1 MKPVLAAICVAVLA
15 AGTLSAC
22 GEKSEPDLKSLAAQY
37 RQQQEQAILGDYTGT
52 LHQKGQ
58 KPFSVQATVASL
70 NDPSK
75 NTVHYTGIDC
85 SGTWTY
91 TKLEGGTYFF
101 GERINKG
108 KSDKCK
114 GSGTVKL
121 MPQGANQ
128 YDYVFNGDGVTSEGT
143 LQRSG

>member
-1 MKPVLAAICVAVLA
+1 MKPALATICLAVLA

-22 GEKSEPDLKSLAAQY
+22 GEKSEPDLKSLASQY
-37 RQQQEQAILGDYTGT
+37 RQQQEQAILGDYSGT
-52 LHQKGQ
+52 LQQKGQ
-58 KPFSVQATVASL
+58 KPFMVDATVASL

-75 NTVHYTGIDC
+75 NPVHYTGIDC

-101 GERINKG
+101 RERISKG

-114 GSGTVKL
+114 GTGTVKL
-121 MPQGANQ
+121 VPQGANQ
-128 YDYVFNGDGVTSEGT
+128 YGYIFRGDGVTSEGT